1 MWVKQ
6 KDATG
11 CIMGNEGFIVYGGGA
26 PSAASILIIFSCVC
40 QLYRRAV
47 LTPGVLPLLISLN
60 LHDGKILPFFFL
72 LCNCRSHIPALLLK
86 WKIDGAINKLMP
98 TFHLFSFTPYFHP

>member
-11 CIMGNEGFIVYGGGA
+11 CIMGNEGFIVYGGGS

-60 LHDGKILPFFFL
+60 LHDGKILPFFFFTL
-72 LCNCRSHIPALLLK
+72 QLQKSHPSS
-86 WKIDGAINKLMP
+86 
-98 TFHLFSFTPYFHP
+98 SFEMEN